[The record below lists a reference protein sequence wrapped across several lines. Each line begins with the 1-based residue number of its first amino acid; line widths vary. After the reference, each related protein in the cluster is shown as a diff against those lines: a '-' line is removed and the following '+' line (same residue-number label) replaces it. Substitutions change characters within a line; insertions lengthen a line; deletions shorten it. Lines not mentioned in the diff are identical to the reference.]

1 MRRVRLLAGT
11 AVVGLALVACSAD
24 GDGEDAA
31 TESGEL
37 AEPAEAAEFDEDGAA
52 GEQPQDESGAGDEAA
67 SEGDA
72 ESAGAEAADPA
83 TVDQTSIQA
92 AEQGRHVIY
101 NVDLLIETENLA
113 RSTQQAIALAES
125 AGGFVSRE
133 DTHGDT
139 SATLTLRVPADD
151 HASIVKELENL
162 GEVAERS
169 RHAEDVTSEV
179 VDVNA
184 RIQSQERSIA
194 RIRELLDEAGD
205 LSDIVSIESEL
216 ARREANLDSL
226 LSRQAELGSLTTLA
240 TITVT
245 FEQVGESD
253 NNDDGEDPTFLSG
266 LESGWSA
273 FVSAVTYVSA
283 GFGALLPFLA
293 VAAVAG
299 APFLVLRRRRNA
311 EGAKLVE

>member
-1 MRRVRLLAGT
+1 MRRIRLFAGT
-11 AVVGLALVACSAD
+11 MAVGLALVACSD
-24 GDGEDAA
+24 GDDTDAATMDEAESAADDSGDAAGEGPFDDSGDDENAAEDAAGDGDDGGGEDA
-31 TESGEL
+31 
-37 AEPAEAAEFDEDGAA
+37 
-52 GEQPQDESGAGDEAA
+52 SGA
-67 SEGDA
+67 S
-72 ESAGAEAADPA
+72 
-83 TVDQTSIQA
+83 VDQASIQA
-92 AEQGRHVIY
+92 AEDGRHVIY
-101 NVDLLIETENLA
+101 NVDLYIETENLV

-125 AGGFVSRE
+125 AGGFVARE
-133 DTHGDT
+133 DTFGDD

-151 HASIVKELENL
+151 HTSIVTQLENL
-162 GEVAERS
+162 GEVTERS

-179 VDVNA
+179 VDVDA

-245 FEQVGESD
+245 FVQEGAADVDAESD
-253 NNDDGEDPTFLSG
+253 DPPTFLSG
-266 LESGWSA
+266 LESGWTA
-273 FVSAVTYVSA
+273 FVAAVTYVSA

-293 VAAVAG
+293 VAAVVG
-299 APFLVLRRRRNA
+299 APFLVLRRRKNA